1 MKATAERMRLIRHR
15 RVRKKVKGT
24 STRPRLSVYRS
35 LRHFY
40 AQAVDDQRGVS
51 LCALST
57 LSPQVRGEL
66 KGNKSE
72 QARLL
77 GRKFAEMALK
87 KGILTVVFDR
97 GGFLYHGRVK
107 AFAEGAREGGLQF

>member
-1 MKATAERMRLIRHR
+1 
-15 RVRKKVKGT
+15 
-24 STRPRLSVYRS
+24 
-35 LRHFY
+35 
-40 AQAVDDQRGVS
+40 VDDQRGVS

>member
-1 MKATAERMRLIRHR
+1 M
-15 RVRKKVKGT
+15 KGT
-24 STRPRLSVYRS
+24 STRPRLSVFRS

-40 AQAVDDQRGVS
+40 AQAIDDRRGIT

-57 LSPQVRGEL
+57 LSPQVSGDL
-66 KGNKSE
+66 KGTKSE

-87 KGILTVVFDR
+87 KGIQTLVFDR
-97 GGFLYHGRVK
+97 GGFRYHGRVK